1 MSGCDLYFN
10 HYIYQAW
17 QYYGQGMGSPLL
29 PGPAYNKDHSITFR
43 SNRMKAHHFG
53 FHGEPTE
60 EWSWRLLASF
70 ARHWGTYSAPLD
82 KPRKQFGSLWEVTYR
97 PKRLAGWSFSAA
109 LGLDRGN
116 YLPGNTAGGTFCIR
130 KTGELLKR

>member
-1 MSGCDLYFN
+1 MRVWDWDIRSCR
-10 HYIYQAW
+10 
-17 QYYGQGMGSPLL
+17 
-29 PGPAYNKDHSITFR
+29 GPAYNTDGSNMFK
-43 SNRMKAHHFG
+43 SNRVRANHLGMTG
-53 FHGEPTE
+53 DPSE
-60 EWSWRLLASF
+60 EWNWRVLVSF